1 MTAID
6 KNSVQI
12 KAYCKINLTL
22 DIKGIREDKYHEVD
36 MIMQTIPLYDVVT
49 IQKNPN
55 FSQEKI
61 KMTSNAQWVPT
72 DIKNTAYK
80 AAQMLMNDFEKID
93 TGIDIFIDKRV
104 PGCGGLGGSSADAAA
119 VLLGI
124 NDLFELGLSIEELY
138 PYASKIGADV
148 PFLLKSGAAIAGG
161 TGTDLKYIEPLTDCI
176 LLLVNS
182 GIEISTPESYKLYDV
197 LMEQGKIPENAHQS
211 SAEAAALMEQGIEA
225 LADKMKNV
233 LEFPAFYTNPSLE
246 IIKKEIKDMGATAS
260 MMSGSG
266 GTMFG
271 IFSKKNI
278 LDAVR
283 AQQEFGK
290 RGWFSFICNL
300 EKIEI

>member
-1 MTAID
+1 MMSMGTKA
-6 KNSVQI
+6 VQR

-55 FSQEKI
+55 LSQGEI
-61 KMTSNAQWVPT
+61 KLTSNANWVPT
-72 DIKNTAYK
+72 NIKNTAFK
-80 AAQMLMNDFEKID
+80 AAQMLMNDFSKID
-93 TGIDIFIDKRV
+93 TALEIFIDKRV

-119 VLLGI
+119 VLLGV
-124 NDLFELGLSIEELY
+124 NELFELGLDVEELY

-148 PFLLKSGAAIAGG
+148 PFLLKSGAAIASG
-161 TGTDLKYIEPLTDCI
+161 TGTKLKYIEPLSDCV

-182 GIEISTPESYKLYDV
+182 GVEISTPESYKLYDE
-197 LMEQGKIPENAHQS
+197 LMAQGKIPEEAHQS
-211 SAEAAALMEQGIEA
+211 SSEATVFMEQGIEA
-225 LADKMKNV
+225 FADKMKNV
-233 LEFPAFYTNPSLE
+233 LEFPAFYINPSLE

-300 EKIEI
+300 EKIEL

>member
-49 IQKNPN
+49 IQKNHN

-80 AAQMLMNDFEKID
+80 AAQMLMNDFKKID

-182 GIEISTPESYKLYDV
+182 GIEISTPESYKLYD
-197 LMEQGKIPENAHQS
+197 PENAHQS
-211 SAEAAALMEQGIEA
+211 SIEAVALMEQGIEA